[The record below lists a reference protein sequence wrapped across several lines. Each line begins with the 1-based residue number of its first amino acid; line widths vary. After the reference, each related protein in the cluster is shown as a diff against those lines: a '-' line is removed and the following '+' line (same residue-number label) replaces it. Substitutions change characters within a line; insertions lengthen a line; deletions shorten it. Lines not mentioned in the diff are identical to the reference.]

1 MNSEAMPYRS
11 NTEEASLVIA

>member
-1 MNSEAMPYRS
+1 MPYRS